1 MVDLLRDGWFEGAV
15 LLEYPCRGAWR
26 GLAEI
31 GTGKQSR
38 LMFNRSCEMPRS
50 SARIGMIRDVAQ
62 FGSALGSGPRGRWFK
77 SSRPDQ
83 KSSGQRQKVSDL
95 FLYPHFFL
103 TGGIAALTETD
114 GFGKWYERMPLA
126 GS

>member
-1 MVDLLRDGWFEGAV
+1 MVVDLLRDGWFEGAV
-15 LLEYPCRGAWR
+15 LLKYPCRGAWR

-83 KSSGQRQKVSDL
+83 TGIGRTTT
-95 FLYPHFFL
+95 FALYIIRHGVVLVF
-103 TGGIAALTETD
+103 
-114 GFGKWYERMPLA
+114 K
-126 GS
+126 

>member
-1 MVDLLRDGWFEGAV
+1 MPWGTAQSGGDRYGQAV
-15 LLEYPCRGAWR
+15 AMGFGRSRERPCRS
-26 GLAEI
+26 AE
-31 GTGKQSR
+31 
-38 LMFNRSCEMPRS
+38 M
-50 SARIGMIRDVAQ
+50 GMIRDVAQ

-114 GFGKWYERMPLA
+114 GFGKWYERMSLA

>member
-1 MVDLLRDGWFEGAV
+1 MLWGTAQSGGDRYGQAV
-15 LLEYPCRGAWR
+15 AMGF
-26 GLAEI
+26 G
-31 GTGKQSR
+31 
-38 LMFNRSCEMPRS
+38 RSCERPCRS
-50 SARIGMIRDVAQ
+50 AEMGMIRDVAQ

-103 TGGIAALTETD
+103 TGDIAALTETD